1 MRPEVFDI
9 LIIGNIIVG
18 LVLAG
23 RRLVKDLRA
32 PLSDDVSDWSR
43 DAGAGRRLDQSETG
57 EG

>member
-1 MRPEVFDI
+1 MRPEDFDI
-9 LIIGNIIVG
+9 LIIVNIIVG

-32 PLSDDVSDWSR
+32 PLSDEVS
-43 DAGAGRRLDQSETG
+43 GETG

>member
-1 MRPEVFDI
+1 MRPEDFDI

-32 PLSDDVSDWSR
+32 PLSDEA
-43 DAGAGRRLDQSETG
+43 AGETG

>member
-32 PLSDDVSDWSR
+32 PLSDDVS
-43 DAGAGRRLDQSETG
+43 GETG